1 LYLGICVAQANAF
14 IKAAMHRAH
23 SCRMGRERPVNFDM
37 NRTWSQ
43 ATAMVGANMQY
54 LALIA
59 GIFFLLPNM
68 VLVVALPDMMGT
80 LLTPGGDP
88 EQMAAQLTAQIPA
101 LAGVVL
107 FGSLF
112 SIVGYAAMVDLL
124 GPGRPTVGESLR
136 AALGA
141 LPTLIGCVLVS
152 VLGYALFAIAF
163 ALAIGLVSAALGMVL
178 GETAAGAIAVIG
190 VVVMVGALIT
200 VALRFVLVIP
210 AVMLEGTR
218 NPLTAFG
225 RSWKLTGQSRRRIVL
240 FFVLLF
246 IAYMVLSMLLFSV
259 VGLIGNLFV
268 TGLVNGLAGAAVAML
283 LTAILVSMH
292 QQLSGLGQGAADVF
306 E

>member
-1 LYLGICVAQANAF
+1 
-14 IKAAMHRAH
+14 M
-23 SCRMGRERPVNFDM
+23 NFDM

-43 ATAMVGANMQY
+43 ATAMVSANMQY

-68 VLVVALPDMMGT
+68 VLVVAMPDMMGT

-101 LAGVVL
+101 LVGVVL
-107 FGSLF
+107 IGAAF
-112 SIVGYAAMVDLL
+112 SIIGYAAMVDLL
-124 GPGRPTVGESLR
+124 GPGRPTVGEALR
-136 AALGA
+136 AAIGA

-152 VLGYALFAIAF
+152 ILGYSAF
-163 ALAIGLVSAALGMVL
+163 VLASALAIGLVSAALGMVL

-190 VVVMVGALIT
+190 VVAMLGALI
-200 VALRFVLVIP
+200 VLALRFVLVVP
-210 AVMLEGTR
+210 AVMLEGIR
-218 NPLTAFG
+218 NPLAAFG

-259 VGLIGNLFV
+259 VGLVGNLFV

-292 QQLSGLGQGAADVF
+292 QQLGGDGQAAAEVF